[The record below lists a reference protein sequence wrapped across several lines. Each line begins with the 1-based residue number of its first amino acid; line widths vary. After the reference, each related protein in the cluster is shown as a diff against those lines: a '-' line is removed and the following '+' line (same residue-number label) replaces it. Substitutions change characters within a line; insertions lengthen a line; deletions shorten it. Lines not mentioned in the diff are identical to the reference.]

1 MSTMDIASIPLSV
14 YIHWPW
20 CIQKCPYCDF
30 NSHVQREAE
39 QQAYVEALLLDWQQ
53 QFDAV
58 QGRAVHSVFFGGGT
72 PSLADPDVIARLIE
86 RIQQTAGFSE
96 QIEITLEANPGT
108 ADASNFAGY
117 HAAGV
122 NRLSLGVQSFD
133 AELLRKIGRIHDGDQ
148 AKAAIELAKKV
159 GFENINFDLMVGLPG
174 QSLASAM
181 QDVQTA
187 LSFQPQHISHYQL
200 TLEPNTPFFARP
212 PKDMPDEDLA
222 DSLLAQSQHC
232 LAEADFERYEVSA
245 WSATADLRGQHNVNY
260 WQFGDYIGLGAGAH
274 GKVSFADGRIE
285 RRVQAKSPTRY
296 TQDVLAN
303 KLVQSQLIATDDLP
317 FEFMLNVLRLRQGV
331 GLEVWQQRTLLE
343 VAVLEAQW
351 KRLSEQ
357 GLVEPL
363 SEGRIVTT
371 PLGYRYLNRVISSW
385 LS

>member
-159 GFENINFDLMVGLPG
+159 GFENINLDLMVGLPG